1 MKKQILLVAAVMGFT
16 FSNAQDLMSKD
27 GHKMLPEAGDIG
39 LGFDANPLFNY
50 VGNMFNGSTGNSFNA
65 GWENGNQAI
74 MGKYFLDANKAI
86 RGSVRLGFGSTTSN
100 FLVTDDAAVAADP
113 ASTAEVN
120 DAMKN
125 SYNAIVLGGG
135 MEFRRG
141 HNRLQGYYGGQ
152 MLISLGGDKT
162 EYTYGNAINTT
173 TGVAT
178 TADFAGGSSAMGTR
192 ALTSKTGT
200 FGFGLQGFIGV
211 EYFFAP
217 KISVSAEYGWGLGFS
232 SIGDSEVTGET
243 FNLANSTV
251 DATSG
256 TVAGASSFG
265 IDTDNNGGAIRL
277 MFHF

>member
-86 RGSVRLGFGSTTSN
+86 RGSVRLGFGSNTAN
-100 FLVTDDAAVAADP
+100 QLVTDVTSTATP
-113 ASTAEVN
+113 AAEVN
-120 DAMKN
+120 DSWKS
-125 SYNAIVLGGG
+125 SYNAITLGGG

-141 HNRLQGYYGGQ
+141 HNKLQGYYGGQ
-152 MLISLGGDKT
+152 MLISLGGSKDA
-162 EYTYGNAINTT
+162 YTYGNALSATNTAHT
-173 TGVAT
+173 SSFGQA
-178 TADFAGGSSAMGTR
+178 AGLMETKNS
-192 ALTSKTGT
+192 T

-217 KISVSAEYGWGLGFS
+217 KISVSAEYGWGLGFNSVADGTASVEAWNGTAAETTS
-232 SIGDSEVTGET
+232 S
-243 FNLANSTV
+243 
-251 DATSG
+251 
-256 TVAGASSFG
+256 TVAGSSSFG